1 MKHARDHAQAIW
13 HAGVNA
19 VRADR
24 LIARSV
30 RVAGSEFSVLENT
43 YSLED
48 VDRVCVVGAGKA
60 AGYLAM
66 ELERVLQPI
75 ADRISLHGWI
85 NVPENCVEPTDYVH
99 LHAGRPAGINEP
111 RAEGVEGTQ
120 QILKLVSQ
128 LGPRDLCLCLLT
140 VSYTHL
146 TLPTKA

>member
-85 NVPENCVEPTDYVH
+85 NVLRTASNQPTTFTCT
-99 LHAGRPAGINEP
+99 LAGQPGSTNLAP
-111 RAEGVEGTQ
+111 RELRE
-120 QILKLVSQ
+120 LSKS
-128 LGPRDLCLCLLT
+128 
-140 VSYTHL
+140 
-146 TLPTKA
+146 